1 MSPRPSRSRFLPRTA
16 AISGALL
23 LCLVFRSGG
32 VHADEGQWLP
42 EQLSDLDF
50 SGLKKRGLQLS
61 AKQIWDGEKGL
72 LTAAVQINGCS
83 ASFVSKE
90 GLIVTNHHC
99 GFSAINAASTV
110 ERNLLEDGFVS
121 ASREEEIP
129 APGYSV
135 SFVRGYEDVTVEMH
149 AAAEAAGEDP
159 AERWRAVQ
167 AERARLEEEAQGE
180 FESAIVV
187 PYFEGREWRRIRR
200 TVLRDVRLVYAPPR
214 DVGEYGGETDNWMWP
229 RHTGDFSFF
238 RAYVSPTGSP
248 AGYAEE
254 NVPYDAPR
262 WLEVSTSGVEESDL
276 VMVLGYPGR
285 TNRYATSVAVE
296 AAEALYYPLRYRV
309 YSEMI
314 RMIEEDA
321 AGDPEKELRIA
332 SRIKSLA
339 NVMKNAQGQVWGLE
353 RNQVVVRKLE
363 EEAAISKWILAD
375 RALTKKFDGV
385 LDELLELDRAD
396 AARVQRDFLL
406 GSLNGALRGGAPEG
420 VNLAI
425 AEMLLAEFAQLPE
438 SQSLAEVTAW
448 MDGGREGGFESLAE
462 SLRTPLSEMG
472 DWRDSM
478 AGRRMDVAAR
488 WIEAQEQWRGKRFYP
503 DANSTLRVSVASVKG
518 YEPRDGVAHL
528 PFTTVDGMLRKH
540 TGEGDFDVPD
550 AVMVAVEKNP
560 AARNLRVCFLSDAD
574 TTGGNSGSPVVDGKG
589 RLVGLNF
596 DRVFEAVAG
605 DFGWNPERS
614 RNVMVDIRYVLW
626 LMKDVWPAPALLK
639 EMGVK

>member
-1 MSPRPSRSRFLPRTA
+1 MGPSRSRFLPRA
-16 AISGALL
+16 AALGAALL
-23 LCLVFRSGG
+23 LCLVFRGSGG
-32 VHADEGQWLP
+32 YADEGQWLP

-50 SGLKKRGLQLS
+50 SGLKKRGLELS

-99 GFSAINAASTV
+99 GFGAINAASTV

-121 ASREEEIP
+121 ATREEEIP

-135 SFVRGYEDVTVEMH
+135 SFVRGYEDVTAEMH
-149 AAAEAAGEDP
+149 AAAEAAGENP
-159 AERWRAVQ
+159 AEQWRAVQ
-167 AERARLEEEAQGE
+167 EERRRLEEEVKSE

-238 RAYVSPTGSP
+238 RAYVAPNGSP
-248 AGYAEE
+248 SGYAAE
-254 NVPYDAPR
+254 NVPYEATR
-262 WLEVSTSGVEESDL
+262 WLEVSTEGIEEQDL

-309 YSEMI
+309 YSGMI
-314 RMIEEDA
+314 HLLEEDA
-321 AGDPEKELRIA
+321 AGDAEKELRIA
-332 SRIKSLA
+332 ARIKSLA
-339 NVMKNAQGQVWGLE
+339 NVMKNAKGQVWGLE
-353 RNQVVVRKLE
+353 RNQVVERKLT
-363 EEAAISKWILAD
+363 EEAEIGKWIAGSST
-375 RALTKKFDGV
+375 RAKKWGGV

-406 GSLNGALRGGAPEG
+406 GSLNSVLRGGTPEG

-425 AEMLLAEFAQLPE
+425 AEMLFEEIAQLPQE
-438 SQSLAEVTAW
+438 QGLAAVTTW
-448 MDGGREGGFESLAE
+448 LDGGRTGGFEALAAV
-462 SLRTPLSEMG
+462 LDAPLSEMS
-472 DWRDSM
+472 DWRDET

-518 YEPRDGVAHL
+518 YEPRDGVMHL

-540 TGEGDFDVPD
+540 TGEGDFDVPE
-550 AVMVAVEKNP
+550 AVMAAVEKNP

-596 DRVFEAVAG
+596 DRVFENVAG